1 MQVAMGVGMVQTPVA
16 HGNGVIAQGGGH
28 ALVECLGRAW
38 HHERGA
44 WGLVLPTS
52 H

>member
-1 MQVAMGVGMVQTPVA
+1 MQWQWEEAWSRPPLA
-16 HGNGVIAQGGGH
+16 HGNGVIAHGGGH